1 MSSNVIACFKWVYD
15 EADVAVD
22 AKLTPDFSR
31 ARSKISEYDRN
42 AIAEAV
48 QVAAKI
54 GGMPLGLTLGS
65 SAAAAG
71 LKDALSR
78 GLEEVYLIDCG
89 AEAQSDYCVVTEAL
103 AKAIQTMPEVGL
115 VVCAEGSS
123 DRYGRQTASRLGA
136 VLDWPTVTG
145 VVAIETDGTALKV
158 RRKLENSFEA
168 LALPLPAVV
177 AVLPEINQPDLPG
190 MKAILAAKK
199 KPQHTL
205 EFASL
210 GVDATSAVTVTAV
223 TGLQNNRKQLVFDGP
238 DEAANVAEF
247 VAALRK
253 EGTIS

>member
-15 EADVAVD
+15 EADVVVD
-22 AKLTPDFSR
+22 ASLTPDFSR
-31 ARSKISEYDRN
+31 AKSKISEYDRN
-42 AIAEAV
+42 AIEAAV
-48 QVAAKI
+48 QVAAKS

-65 SAAAAG
+65 SAAASG

-78 GLEEVYLIDCG
+78 GLAEVYLIDCG
-89 AEAQSDYCVVTEAL
+89 AEAPSDYRVVTEAL
-103 AKAIQTMPEVGL
+103 AKAIKTMPEVGL
-115 VVCAEGSS
+115 VICAEGSS

-136 VLDWPTVTG
+136 VLDWPTVTS
-145 VVAIETDGTALKV
+145 VVSVETDGGSLKV
-158 RRKLENSFEA
+158 SRKLEDSFET

-177 AVLPEINQPDLPG
+177 AVLPEINNPDLPG
-190 MKAILAAKK
+190 MKAILAAKR

-210 GVDATSAVTVTAV
+210 SVDATPAVTVTAV

-238 DEAANVAEF
+238 DEATNVAEF
-247 VAALRK
+247 IEALRK